1 MPSSSPYR
9 SAAYRKAALAAA
21 LRRIEAKE
29 ERTPELIEE
38 DLAAARKRVEQLEE
52 ELSEALEEPEEESTA
67 ARLNY
72 GSIYARHNQ
81 RG

>member
-1 MPSSSPYR
+1 MPSPYR
-9 SAAYRKAALAAA
+9 SRTFRQAALAAA
-21 LRRIEAKE
+21 HRRLGIRAE
-29 ERTPELIEE
+29 ERTP
-38 DLAAARKRVEQLEE
+38 KQLEE
-52 ELSEALEEPEEESTA
+52 ELSEALEAPGDESTA